1 MSDIRSEDKT
11 NFFEVP
17 GNTRVALRSIG
28 MAPHTTTTATG
39 RAQDTEALW
48 TVHEASAFLRLS
60 RKTVYRKA
68 AEGTMPYTKIGG
80 SLRFVPSDVRG
91 WATGDMAAVTPS
103 KARG

>member
-1 MSDIRSEDKT
+1 VSGRLRDDKA
-11 NFFEVP
+11 NLFEVSE
-17 GNTRVALRSIG
+17 NTRAALRSIG
-28 MAPHTTTTATG
+28 MAPHTTTKATG
-39 RAQDTEALW
+39 RAQEFEALW

-68 AEGTMPYTKIGG
+68 AEGTMPSTKIGG

-91 WATGDMAAVTPS
+91 WATGDMAAVSPS